1 MIKPTIPT
9 NEVERLIAL
18 EEYNILDTLPE
29 LEFDDITKIAS
40 QICQTPISLVS
51 LIDDKRQWFKSHHGL
66 GASETPKD
74 VAFCAHAI
82 NEKDQVFI
90 VPDSRIDERFSDNPL
105 VTGDP
110 RVIFYTGVPLVSP
123 DGYALGTLCVI
134 DHEPKVLSPD
144 QLDSLKALAN
154 QVIRLFELRKKNL
167 ELKKLHQ
174 KLTNRNSDLEK
185 FAYVV
190 SHDLKSPLA
199 TIISFTQLLSIDH
212 KEQLDKEGAEIV
224 DYIKDSAGQLKNF
237 IDGIIDFYRGDQFK
251 TEAYEELNFTD
262 FVQTV
267 VNMLTIPK
275 QNCRLIFPPEPI
287 FIKAPKTS
295 LKQIYL
301 NLVSNAIKYND
312 KEVIEIGFTLSEDDH
327 FYHFTVSDNGV
338 GIDAANQNKI
348 FDLFKHLDTKDR
360 FGNYGTGIGLATVKK
375 VIERNGG
382 SIQLQSE
389 KNQGTT
395 FLFSLKKE

>member
-9 NEVERLIAL
+9 NEAERLIAL
-18 EEYNILDTLPE
+18 EEYKILDTLPE

-51 LIDDKRQWFKSHHGL
+51 LIDDKRQWFKSHHGVD
-66 GASETPKD
+66 ASETPKD

-105 VTGDP
+105 VTGFP
-110 RVIFYTGVPLVSP
+110 HVIFYTGVPLVSP

-134 DHEPKVLSPD
+134 DHEPKVLSTD
-144 QLDSLKALAN
+144 QLESLKALAN

-167 ELKKLHQ
+167 ELKKLHLI
-174 KLTNRNSDLEK
+174 LTNRNSDLEK

-212 KEQLDKEGAEIV
+212 KSQLNEEGAEIV
-224 DYIKDSAGQLKNF
+224 DYIKDSADQLRLF
-237 IDGIIDFYRGDQFK
+237 IDGIIDFYRGDQLK
-251 TEAYEELNFTD
+251 TEANEEFNFTD
-262 FVQTV
+262 FIQTV

-275 QNCRLIFPPEPI
+275 QNCRFTFPPEPI
-287 FIKAPKTS
+287 FIKASKTS